1 MKLLRIK
8 NILWKS
14 IKSLANLN
22 FSIFTLL
29 LISFC
34 IMLGSIIEQDQSI
47 NYYQNY
53 YPIYTNTLNFIN
65 WKFIIFLGLD
75 HLYQTWWFI
84 LVLNIFALSL
94 TICTF
99 SVQLPSLK
107 NARRWKFF
115 HNIKRINSD
124 NQIHNLFDET
134 SNSYI
139 NMIYSLVYYNF
150 YVFHKKYHIYA
161 YKGLIGRIAPI
172 FVHISIII
180 TLFGS
185 VCSLF
190 LGYTAQEMIVNG
202 ELFHVKNIIH
212 SGFYSNLDTNFVCK
226 IDDFFID
233 YNKDRSIKQFFSK
246 LSLLNNRGQL
256 IINKIIS
263 VNSPLKFKGFTFY
276 QTDWNIDS
284 LRLKVGASNKQIIQ
298 KKLISININNKP
310 CWLCK
315 LPIDIDKQIFIVV
328 FDLKDK
334 IFIFDIDGSII
345 DSILINESL
354 YLNDT
359 SISIQNIMLDTGL
372 QIKIDPGVQIIY
384 LGFFILM
391 FSTIISYISYSQI
404 WICIIC
410 NVLNFSG
417 STNRAIFFF
426 EEDIAKI
433 NTIYRSYTFIKN

>member
-1 MKLLRIK
+1 MRTK

-29 LISFC
+29 LISFS
-34 IMLGSIIEQDQSI
+34 IMLGSIIEQDQNI
-47 NYYQNY
+47 NYYQSY
-53 YPIYTNTLNFIN
+53 YPIYNNTFFFIN
-65 WKFIIFLGLD
+65 WKFIIYLGLD

-84 LVLNIFALSL
+84 TILSIFASSL
-94 TICTF
+94 TVCTL

-107 NARRWKFF
+107 NARRWKFS
-115 HNIKRINSD
+115 HNIEKINLD
-124 NQIHNLFDET
+124 NQIHNSFSEF

-139 NMIYSLVYYNF
+139 NIIYSLVYYNF
-150 YVFHKKYHIYA
+150 YVFHKKYNIYA
-161 YKGLIGRIAPI
+161 YKGLVGRIAPI

-185 VCSLF
+185 ICSLF
-190 LGYTAQEMIVNG
+190 FGYTAQEMIVNG
-202 ELFHVKNIIH
+202 ELFHIKNIIH
-212 SGFYSNLDTNFVCK
+212 SGFYSNLDTNFVGK

-233 YNKDRSIKQFFSK
+233 YNKDKSIKQFFSK
-246 LSLLNNRGQL
+246 LSLLNNRGEL
-256 IINKIIS
+256 MMDKIIS
-263 VNSPLKFKGFTFY
+263 VNSPLKFKKFTFY
-276 QTDWNIDS
+276 QTDWNINS
-284 LRLKVGASNKQIIQ
+284 LRLQIGSINKQIVQ
-298 KKLISININNKP
+298 KKLVSININNKP

-315 LPIDIDKQIFIVV
+315 LPIDINREVFIVV

-334 IFIFDIDGSII
+334 IFIFDVNGSVI
-345 DSILINESL
+345 DSVFINEQL
-354 YLNDT
+354 YLNNT
-359 SISIQNIMLDTGL
+359 FISIQNIILETGL

-391 FSTIISYISYSQI
+391 LSTVISYISYSQI
-404 WICIIC
+404 WICMISNI
-410 NVLNFSG
+410 LNFSG

-433 NTIYRSYTFIKN
+433 NTVYRNYTFINN

>member
-22 FSIFTLL
+22 FAIFTLL
-29 LISFC
+29 LISFF

-53 YPIYTNTLNFIN
+53 YPIDNNILSFIN
-65 WKFIIFLGLD
+65 WKFIIYLGLD

-84 LVLNIFALSL
+84 TVLSIFAFSL
-94 TICTF
+94 TVCTF
-99 SVQLPSLK
+99 SIQLPSLK

-115 HNIKRINSD
+115 YNNKKKKLD
-124 NQIHNLFDET
+124 NQLHNSFCQT
-134 SNSYI
+134 NNSSVNI
-139 NMIYSLVYYNF
+139 IYSLVYYNF

-172 FVHISIII
+172 FVHLSIII

-185 VCSLF
+185 ICSLF
-190 LGYTAQEMIVNG
+190 LGYTAQEMIVSG
-202 ELFHVKNIIH
+202 ELFHIKNIVH
-212 SGFYSNLDTNFVCK
+212 SGFYSNLNTNFVCK

-233 YNKDRSIKQFFSK
+233 YNKDQSIKQFFSK
-246 LSLLNNRGQL
+246 LSLLNNRGEL
-256 IINKIIS
+256 IIQKIIS
-263 VNSPLKFKGFTFY
+263 VNSPLKFKSFTFY
-276 QTDWNIDS
+276 QTDWNINS
-284 LRLKVGASNKQIIQ
+284 LRLQIGSINKQIIQ
-298 KKLISININNKP
+298 KNLIPIKINNKP
-310 CWLCK
+310 CWLFK
-315 LPIDIDKQIFIVV
+315 LPIDINRQVFIVI
-328 FDLKDK
+328 FDIRDK
-334 IFIFDIDGSII
+334 VFIFDINGSII
-345 DSILINESL
+345 NSIIVNEPL
-354 YLNDT
+354 YLNNT
-359 SISIQNIMLDTGL
+359 FICIQNIMLETGL

-384 LGFFILM
+384 LGFFVLM
-391 FSTIISYISYSQI
+391 LSTIMSYISYSQI
-404 WICIIC
+404 WICIIS

-433 NTIYRSYTFIKN
+433 NTIYRNYTFLNS